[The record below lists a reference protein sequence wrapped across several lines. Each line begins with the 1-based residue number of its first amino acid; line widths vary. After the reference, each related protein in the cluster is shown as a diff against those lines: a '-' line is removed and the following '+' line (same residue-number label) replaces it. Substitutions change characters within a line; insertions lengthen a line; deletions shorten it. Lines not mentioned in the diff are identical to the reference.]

1 VDKLYGYG
9 HGQVLFKP
17 TEAAD
22 LQFRPMACDCM
33 SYFVGGD
40 AVTGGFKEDEGFAIN
55 GGKGWSNVVF
65 DNHMIEVSGSTAIA
79 MGNYYLTCATT
90 GSVTK
95 LEYTFGYKKCRD
107 GKVRIMLH
115 HSSVPYSKST
125 LTEEPKQTESNVL
138 DEMRASL
145 SRAYYKDSFS
155 KERDDAP
162 SRDRIIEIIK
172 RLNKEQ
178 TAEIKAEIMAE
189 VRQEVL
195 AEVESL
201 RKDLK
206 HIELESAA
214 QQTSTRNRLL
224 KEMKDLNDKQT
235 AEIEAK
241 IESEGQQEVLAS
253 FVDSLRKDFRAAQ
266 QTSTRQLA
274 KPEVLRGSTDL
285 EVDWASFGSKTG
297 EKDIKEALAKQVL
310 P

>member
-1 VDKLYGYG
+1 
-9 HGQVLFKP
+9 
-17 TEAAD
+17 
-22 LQFRPMACDCM
+22 
-33 SYFVGGD
+33 
-40 AVTGGFKEDEGFAIN
+40 
-55 GGKGWSNVVF
+55 
-65 DNHMIEVSGSTAIA
+65 
-79 MGNYYLTCATT
+79 
-90 GSVTK
+90 
-95 LEYTFGYKKCRD
+95 
-107 GKVRIMLH
+107 
-115 HSSVPYSKST
+115 
-125 LTEEPKQTESNVL
+125 
-138 DEMRASL
+138 
-145 SRAYYKDSFS
+145 
-155 KERDDAP
+155 
-162 SRDRIIEIIK
+162 
-172 RLNKEQ
+172 LNKEQ

-285 EVDWASFGSKTG
+285 EVDWASFGSKTS
-297 EKDIKEALAKQVL
+297 EKDIKQALAKQVR